1 MDTFPFDSAAAL
13 IPAHPGLTECLQY
26 QVVGLVT
33 VLATLAALW
42 LICELVGMAFRAT
55 RIREE
60 TPPDGHDAPED
71 EPEQS
76 AVHAAIM
83 AAVHETLGPGHRIVS
98 AAPVAATPAG
108 ANEDAIAARAA
119 IIAAVHVALGPGHRV
134 VSVRLSHDAS
144 RSAWS
149 SEGRREHFQSHKLR

>member
-1 MDTFPFDSAAAL
+1 MDTSPFDAVAAL
-13 IPAHPGLTECLQY
+13 IPAHPALTECLQY

-60 TPPDGHDAPED
+60 SPQGGHDVPDD

-76 AVHAAIM
+76 AVH
-83 AAVHETLGPGHRIVS
+83 
-98 AAPVAATPAG
+98 
-108 ANEDAIAARAA
+108 AA

-134 VSVRLSHDAS
+134 ASVRLAHDAS
-144 RSAWS
+144 ASAWCAD
-149 SEGRREHFQSHKLR
+149 GRREHLQSQAVR